1 MALTIGQIKDLG
13 FKPAKRGGGLS
24 KHRKYDTLVYTLNKT
39 DFLYIGYN
47 QYSKSINNKTIW
59 KSFKHPETNDR
70 ITYKVIDIGDTSY
83 TELKDYLDRCDIRE
97 IQLKDYAD
105 CPVLPKMESNR
116 DGVSVTEAIENM
128 ASRFEISLED
138 MPKDNGES
146 N

>member
-1 MALTIGQIKDLG
+1 MSITLLQVKDLG

-24 KHRKYDTLVYTLNKT
+24 KYRKYDTLIYTLNKT

-83 TELKDYLDRCDIRE
+83 SELKDYLNRCDIRE
-97 IQLKDYAD
+97 IQMKDYSE
-105 CPVLPKMESNR
+105 CPVLPSMESNR
-116 DGVSVTEAIENM
+116 DGVSVEQAIESM
-128 ASRFEISLED
+128 GDQFEIS
-138 MPKDNGES
+138 PDNIPNG
-146 N
+146 